1 MIDVLELRR
10 EPFEF
15 RRTRQARFTR
25 RVETRAW
32 PGQVKH
38 FPLQFSHN
46 MAASSTHSL
55 EETESFLSVT
65 EDLVPSLPP
74 NLPTTTT
81 LDFSGLLTPPLILQ
95 TDLKEGCGGQLWP
108 AGRVLA
114 KYLIQCKMD
123 GLRGKTMFVRSNN
136 FLPLREMVSNG
147 GMNAIGKPINECPA
161 FTNF

>member
-1 MIDVLELRR
+1 MRLPSKGLFVRNLG
-10 EPFEF
+10 
-15 RRTRQARFTR
+15 RQQ
-25 RVETRAW
+25 W
-32 PGQVKH
+32 SGKH
-38 FPLQFSHN
+38 FALQFNHN

-55 EETESFLSVT
+55 EGSESFLLVT

-114 KYLIQCKMD
+114 KYLLQCKMD
-123 GLRGKTMFVRSNN
+123 ELRGKTMFVRSNA
-136 FLPLREMVSNG
+136 FLSLRRKGLDWRHERDREAGQCMCS
-147 GMNAIGKPINECPA
+147 IH
-161 FTNF
+161 